1 MILGRLRSQ
10 VREDGRSIF
19 SIEPILVV
27 FISESVIPER
37 KVNIATGERAMFG
50 LVAAA
55 HEFDNPVCYVFA
67 ELELSDCQNQ
77 MFSLYP
83 MIFY

>member
-10 VREDGRSIF
+10 VREDGQSIF
-19 SIEPILVV
+19 SLELILVV

-55 HEFDNPVCYVFA
+55 HELDNPVCYVLA
-67 ELELSDCQNQ
+67 ELELSDC
-77 MFSLYP
+77 
-83 MIFY
+83 

>member
-10 VREDGRSIF
+10 VREEGWSIF

-37 KVNIATGERAMFG
+37 KVNIAIGERAMFG

-55 HEFDNPVCYVFA
+55 HEFDNPVCYGLA
-67 ELELSDCQNQ
+67 ELELSDC
-77 MFSLYP
+77 
-83 MIFY
+83 

>member
-1 MILGRLRSQ
+1 MFMFIILQ
-10 VREDGRSIF
+10 VREEGRSIF

-55 HEFDNPVCYVFA
+55 HEFDNLVCYVFA
-67 ELELSDCQNQ
+67 ELELSDFQNQ
-77 MFSLYP
+77 MFSLHP

>member
-10 VREDGRSIF
+10 VREDGPSIF
-19 SIEPILVV
+19 SIGPILVV
-27 FISESVIPER
+27 FISESVIPES

-55 HEFDNPVCYVFA
+55 HEFDNLVCCVLA
-67 ELELSDCQNQ
+67 ELELNDC
-77 MFSLYP
+77 
-83 MIFY
+83 

>member
-10 VREDGRSIF
+10 VREDVRSIF
-19 SIEPILVV
+19 AMEPIMVV

-55 HEFDNPVCYVFA
+55 HEFDNPVCYVVA
-67 ELELSDCQNQ
+67 ELELNDC
-77 MFSLYP
+77 
-83 MIFY
+83 

>member
-10 VREDGRSIF
+10 IREDGRSIV
-19 SIEPILVV
+19 SIGPILVV

-55 HEFDNPVCYVFA
+55 HEFDNLVCYVFA
-67 ELELSDCQNQ
+67 ELELSDC
-77 MFSLYP
+77 
-83 MIFY
+83 